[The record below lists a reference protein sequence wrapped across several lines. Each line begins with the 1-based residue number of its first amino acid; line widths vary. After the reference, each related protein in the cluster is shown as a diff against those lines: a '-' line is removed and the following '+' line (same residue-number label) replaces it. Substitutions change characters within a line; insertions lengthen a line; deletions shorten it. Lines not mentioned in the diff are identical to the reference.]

1 VEREQRL
8 SDVDLHLVMG
18 PGKMHTPI
26 CEIVLMLLLIHAST
40 YHGVSAD
47 QTQQIAGAKALAIYA
62 PRPQY
67 PYEARARRQVGAGV
81 AILAVD
87 PNTGVVTNSEMAP
100 STGYQLLDNAALNAF
115 RRWQFKPG
123 TVSKVRIPIR
133 FTMGGV
139 ITELAVAYKRNMDE
153 VLAPFLGKGTVLN
166 GPNPR
171 YPLYPPWTDKQ
182 GDGKYELHVG
192 KNGKV
197 EEVKILKSSGD
208 PTFDRV
214 VVGTLRK
221 WRLRRGPIVMELP
234 LAFKLTP
241 QTYDIWIP

>member
-1 VEREQRL
+1 LCWLAGQDFVFIG
-8 SDVDLHLVMG
+8 DVG
-18 PGKMHTPI
+18 PKKMRTPI
-26 CEIVLMLLLIHAST
+26 CEIVLILLLIHAPMH
-40 YHGVSAD
+40 HGFPAD
-47 QTQQIAGAKALAIYA
+47 ETRQVGSVKALAIYA

-67 PYEARARRQVGAGV
+67 PYEARARRIFGAGI

-87 PNTGVVTNSEMAP
+87 SNTGFVKNAVMAA
-100 STGYQLLDNAALNAF
+100 STGSAILDDAALAAF
-115 RRWQFKPG
+115 RKWQFRPG
-123 TVSKVRIPIR
+123 TVSKVRIPIS
-133 FTMGGV
+133 FTMGGSV
-139 ITELAVAYKRNMDE
+139 TTQLVVMHKRDMGE
-153 VLAPFLGKGTVLN
+153 MLVPFLGKDTVLN

-171 YPLYPPWTDKQ
+171 YPVSPPWTDKQ

-197 EEVKILKSSGD
+197 EQVKMLKSSGD

-214 VVGTLRK
+214 AVDTLRK
-221 WRLRRGPIVMELP
+221 WRLRRGPMLIELP

>member
-1 VEREQRL
+1 MR
-8 SDVDLHLVMG
+8 
-18 PGKMHTPI
+18 TPI
-26 CEIVLMLLLIHAST
+26 CEILLILLLLQAPT
-40 YHGVSAD
+40 DHGLAAD
-47 QTQQIAGAKALAIYA
+47 ETEKNPDLKTLAIYA
-62 PRPQY
+62 PTPQY
-67 PYEARARRQVGAGV
+67 PYEARSRRQVGSGV

-87 PNTGVVTNSEMAP
+87 PNTGLVTNVEMAT
-100 STGYQLLDNAALNAF
+100 STGYPLLDNAALNAF
-115 RRWQFKPG
+115 RQWQFKPG
-123 TVSKVRIPIR
+123 TIAKARIPIT
-133 FTMGGV
+133 FTMGGSV
-139 ITELAVAYKRNMDE
+139 ITKLTVAYKRNMDE
-153 VLAPFLGKGTVLN
+153 MLATFLGKGTVLN

-197 EEVKILKSSGD
+197 EDVKILKRSGD

-214 VVGTLRK
+214 AVDTLRK
-221 WRLRRGPIVMELP
+221 WRLRRGPIVIELP

>member
-1 VEREQRL
+1 
-8 SDVDLHLVMG
+8 MA
-18 PGKMHTPI
+18 GKMRTAI
-26 CEIVLMLLLIHAST
+26 CNILLILLLLQAATH
-40 YHGVSAD
+40 HGFSAD
-47 QTQQIAGAKALAIYA
+47 QTQQVGSVKALAVYA

-67 PYEARARRQVGAGV
+67 PYEARARRQTGAGL
-81 AILAVD
+81 AIVMVD
-87 PNTGVVTNSEMAP
+87 PNTGLVTNAEMAT
-100 STGYQLLDNAALNAF
+100 STGYELLDNAALSAF
-115 RRWQFKPG
+115 RRWQFKPR
-123 TVSKVRIPIR
+123 TVDKVRIPIR
-133 FTMGGV
+133 FTMGGSV
-139 ITELAVAYKRNMDE
+139 ITKLIVTHKRDMDE
-153 VLAPFLGKGTVLN
+153 ILAPFLGKGTVLN

-214 VVGTLRK
+214 AVGTLRK
-221 WRLRRGPIVMELP
+221 WRLRRGPIVIELP

-241 QTYDIWIP
+241 RTYDIWIP

>member
-1 VEREQRL
+1 MR
-8 SDVDLHLVMG
+8 
-18 PGKMHTPI
+18 TPI
-26 CEIVLMLLLIHAST
+26 CEIVLILLLIHAPT
-40 YHGVSAD
+40 HHGFPAD
-47 QTQQIAGAKALAIYA
+47 QTQQVGGVKALAIYA

-67 PYEARARRQVGAGV
+67 PYEARARRQTGAGV
-81 AILAVD
+81 AIVIVD
-87 PNTGVVTNSEMAP
+87 PNTGLVTNAEMAT
-100 STGYQLLDNAALNAF
+100 STGYQLLDSAALNAF

-123 TVSKVRIPIR
+123 TVAMVRIPIR

-153 VLAPFLGKGTVLN
+153 MLAPFLGKGTVLN

-208 PTFDRV
+208 ATFRSGVSRCGALMAREDGV
-214 VVGTLRK
+214 KEGEGGTLISQS
-221 WRLRRGPIVMELP
+221 LLM
-234 LAFKLTP
+234 
-241 QTYDIWIP
+241 

>member
-1 VEREQRL
+1 MR
-8 SDVDLHLVMG
+8 
-18 PGKMHTPI
+18 TPI
-26 CEIVLMLLLIHAST
+26 CEIVLILLLIHGPMH
-40 YHGVSAD
+40 HGFPED
-47 QTQQIAGAKALAIYA
+47 ETRQIGSVKALAIYA

-87 PNTGVVTNSEMAP
+87 PNTGVVKKAEMAI
-100 STGYQLLDNAALNAF
+100 STGHEVLDNAALEAF
-115 RRWQFKPG
+115 REWRFKPG

-133 FTMGGV
+133 FTMGGSV
-139 ITELAVAYKRNMDE
+139 TTELIVMHKRDMDE
-153 VLAPFLGKGTVLN
+153 ILAPFLGKNTVLN

-171 YPLYPPWTDKQ
+171 YPMYPPWTDKQ

-197 EEVKILKSSGD
+197 DQVKMLKSSGD

-214 VVGTLRK
+214 AVDTLRK
-221 WRLRRGPIVMELP
+221 WRLRRGPMVIELP